1 MSETN
6 QKTIA
11 DLQKVPE
18 FLLKKRKLKTQ
29 QRIRQEKK
37 TKAQTAKNVRGRR
50 LPKPVN
56 FKRLEWFV
64 ERANRREWERLRL
77 IKEARKPKSL
87 QASNIENL
95 PASDTDC
102 SVVLVVRTCRNYKLT
117 KATKKIFHDFHLG
130 KIYQANL
137 HRMDQELLH
146 KLTILRDHVVW
157 GYVSKETMRELIL
170 KRGRAGT
177 QKNPEA
183 LNDNLKIEEALG
195 SKGII
200 CLEDLIFE
208 MSSCGEGDASSRDK
222 FLACSHYMLPFQL
235 SMPEG
240 GKRAVMN
247 FTINDLKPGFRKES
261 AMKELMARM
270 V

>member
-1 MSETN
+1 MSD
-6 QKTIA
+6 QMTIG

-18 FLLKKRKLKTQ
+18 YLLKKRKLNKLH
-29 QRIRQEKK
+29 RVRQERK
-37 TKAQTAKNVRGRR
+37 TKAQIAKNVRGRR

-77 IKEARKPKSL
+77 LKEARKPEHL
-87 QASNIENL
+87 QTSNIKNL
-95 PASDTDC
+95 PPSDTDC
-102 SVVLVVRTCRNYKLT
+102 NVVLVLRVCRNYKLT
-117 KATKKIFHDFHLG
+117 KATKKILGDFHLG
-130 KIYQANL
+130 KIYQGNL

-146 KLTILRDHVVW
+146 KLTILRDNVVW
-157 GYVSKETMRELIL
+157 GYVSQQTLRDLVM
-170 KRGRAGT
+170 KRGRMGT

-183 LNDNLKIEEALG
+183 LNDNMKIEAALG
-195 SKGII
+195 DKGVI

-208 MSSCGEGDASSRDK
+208 LTSPDSKSFQSCSR
-222 FLACSHYMLPFQL
+222 FMLPFQL

-247 FTINDLKPGFRKES
+247 FTSKTLKPGFRKES
-261 AMKELMARM
+261 DMKELIAKMA
-270 V
+270 